1 MSAIEINRAIF
12 IAGLN
17 RLRVQLFGN
26 DSLKIFNI
34 SPEVGET
41 VIAELV
47 ANWCG
52 REVESTT
59 DSNAD
64 SSYWQFQIAAND
76 DWKTSQSF
84 MLKIVSFKIGDR
96 RWKVSKVKK
105 PIGNSKVW
113 KLKAEIQ

>member
-12 IAGLN
+12 LQALN

-26 DSLKIFNI
+26 DSLKIFKI
-34 SPEVGET
+34 VPEIGES
-41 VIAELV
+41 VIAELFED
-47 ANWCG
+47 WCG

-64 SSYWQFQIAAND
+64 SSFWQFQIAAND
-76 DWKTSQSF
+76 DWQTSQAF
-84 MLKIVSFKIGDR
+84 MLNIVSFKIGDR
-96 RWKVSKVKK
+96 RWKVQKVKK

-113 KLKAEIQ
+113 RLKAEIQ